1 MEKWYKVEM
10 TARAMEAA
18 KNALR
23 IDMEAIRQAYDG
35 ANTEAHKTA
44 LRRAYIAALI
54 ATKNLEAATEMEM
67 EA

>member
-1 MEKWYKVEM
+1 MEKRYKVEM

-44 LRRAYIAALI
+44 LRRAYIAELI
-54 ATKNLEAATEMEM
+54 ATKNLEAAMEM
-67 EA
+67 DA